1 MVVLITKEILNKD
14 YSQEVKNFQ
23 LKLNVDFFDAYFS
36 NENHRMFAPSF
47 YIDLKNDF
55 AINHIVDFCSEQEVG
70 NSNLIEKSIYL
81 LDRKLKNIEYIFENR
96 KQVKSVYVSANSL

>member
-23 LKLNVDFFDAYFS
+23 LKLNVDFFDAYFN

-47 YIDLKNDF
+47 YIDLKNYF
-55 AINHIVDFCSEQEVG
+55 AINHIVDFCSEQ
-70 NSNLIEKSIYL
+70 
-81 LDRKLKNIEYIFENR
+81 
-96 KQVKSVYVSANSL
+96 

>member
-36 NENHRMFAPSF
+36 NENHRRFAPSF

-55 AINHIVDFCSEQEVG
+55 DINHIVDFC
-70 NSNLIEKSIYL
+70 
-81 LDRKLKNIEYIFENR
+81 FE
-96 KQVKSVYVSANSL
+96 